1 MNTNLIKCDK
11 CGGTGYELSPY
22 KIRGSIWGVCS
33 NPKCKGNVF
42 LIESTPEY
50 EEWHQESTIKEEQAI
65 SERKISK
72 STPTVTC
79 PYCQST
85 DTKKISGTSR
95 WLSTGLFGLASSKV
109 GKQWHC
115 RKCGSDF

>member
-1 MNTNLIKCDK
+1 MDVKLNVCLK
-11 CGGTGYELSPY
+11 CGGTEYKNTFTAYNANFGICVKCGCAITLESSPEWE
-22 KIRGSIWGVCS
+22 KSRQEA
-33 NPKCKGNVF
+33 
-42 LIESTPEY
+42 IEAQNKKP
-50 EEWHQESTIKEEQAI
+50 
-65 SERKISK
+65 

-95 WLSTGLFGLASSKV
+95 WISTGLFGLASSKV